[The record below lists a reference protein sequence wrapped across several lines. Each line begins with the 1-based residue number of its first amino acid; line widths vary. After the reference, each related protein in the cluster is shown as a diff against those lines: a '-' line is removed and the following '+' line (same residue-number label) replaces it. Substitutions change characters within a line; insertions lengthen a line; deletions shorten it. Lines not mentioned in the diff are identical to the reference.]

1 MGHRLV
7 WAILLSRDVRST
19 MRFYEQ
25 AAGWWFEALPEI
37 QFPSWVAKSRE
48 GELIAAFV
56 DASGSD
62 FPDAPELW
70 LPHFVV
76 DDIDVRIRK
85 AEENGATILR
95 EAFDVAGFGRVAVLR
110 QPGGGIVAWRTPFDS

>member
-37 QFPSWVAKSRE
+37 QFPCWVAKSRE
-48 GELIAAFV
+48 GEPIAAFI

-76 DDIDVRIRK
+76 DDIDV
-85 AEENGATILR
+85 TILR
-95 EAFDVAGFGRVAVLR
+95 EAFDVSGFGRVAVLR